1 MADTGASADP
11 LKYKVVIVGA
21 SGSGKTSILERFQH
35 GRFNPN
41 PAVTTGVFFATKRV
55 EINGRIMDAQLW
67 DTAGQ
72 ERFRAISTQFYRV
85 RRRRPWRPARVSSA
99 RKRAH
104 PRLLTLPARRTRT
117 RR

>member
-1 MADTGASADP
+1 MADDGGSVDP

-55 EINGRIMDAQLW
+55 EVNGRVMDAQLW

-85 RRRRPWRPARVSSA
+85 RGPAPRARPACSRGGASS
-99 RKRAH
+99 
-104 PRLLTLPARRTRT
+104 PTDFPRRTRT
-117 RR
+117 GR